1 MRTKSLSKKNHY
13 SHKNKTINNNS
24 DTFLE
29 IPYLTDYS
37 NVSCNRNSSHS
48 YDNCTF
54 CNSRDNN
61 KSDTSKHFLIPKVSN
76 TANSELSSITHM
88 INSNENF
95 YSLSSSDINNNKNES
110 VEIVNQLENK
120 LHKLHSVLFTDNNNP
135 KEQLNNPQNIKI
147 IEKNIIIEPNNKLIK
162 VNENENENVNEKE
175 ERQEEEKD
183 EKQKEEE
190 ENNYTN
196 QSLLSFDYPISSF
209 LTTNSIESIKQYL
222 LSINN
227 KETEKKNILNNLKII
242 LLDLLEHIEK
252 ILNPEICKD
261 ERNETNEMKVEEDK
275 TKTMSNEELILKIN
289 ELNEIINEKNERIK
303 ELESSKKSSESLEYE
318 MIKTRQENEIKLK
331 EIKNDLEYEYYNKRK
346 ELEKEYTVKYDIL
359 EKENF
364 ELKER
369 IKINED
375 KKKNEKNVHTK
386 EIEKEKE
393 KNETIIKEY
402 ETTISNLENKLK
414 LLNESH
420 EKYITE
426 LKEYYEKE
434 IESMVKPDK
443 INKMVEYK
451 CNNLQEELYNNNKI
465 IIERLKN
472 NYEKKIKD
480 LTEFYENKN
489 QKKKNK
495 IQPLSIK
502 KSFSCSLPEST
513 NKLNIINEIKNATS
527 KSLSNTAN
535 SDISV

>member
-1 MRTKSLSKKNHY
+1 
-13 SHKNKTINNNS
+13 
-24 DTFLE
+24 
-29 IPYLTDYS
+29 
-37 NVSCNRNSSHS
+37 
-48 YDNCTF
+48 
-54 CNSRDNN
+54 
-61 KSDTSKHFLIPKVSN
+61 
-76 TANSELSSITHM
+76 M
-88 INSNENF
+88 INSNDNF
-95 YSLSSSDINNNKNES
+95 YSLSSSDINNKKNDS

-120 LHKLHSVLFTDNNNP
+120 LHKLHSILFTDNKS
-135 KEQLNNPQNIKI
+135 KEQLNNSQNIKI
-147 IEKNIIIEPNNKLIK
+147 IENNIIIDPNNKIIK
-162 VNENENENVNEKE
+162 AIENENEKE
-175 ERQEEEKD
+175 VKKD
-183 EKQKEEE
+183 EEDEKKKEEE
-190 ENNYTN
+190 GEEQDNHYTN
-196 QSLLSFDYPISSF
+196 QSLLSFDFPISSF

-222 LSINN
+222 LSIKN

-252 ILNPEICKD
+252 ILNPEVCKD
-261 ERNETNEMKVEEDK
+261 ETNETNEMKIENEEDK
-275 TKTMSNEELILKIN
+275 TKTMSSEELILKIN
-289 ELNEIINEKNERIK
+289 ELNKIINEKNERIK

-318 MIKTRQENEIKLK
+318 MIKTREENEIKLK

-346 ELEKEYTVKYDIL
+346 DLEKEYTIKFDIL
-359 EKENF
+359 EKENL

-369 IKINED
+369 IKINEN
-375 KKKNEKNVHTK
+375 KKKNEENIHIK

-393 KNETIIKEY
+393 KNENLIKEY

-420 EKYITE
+420 EKYINE

-434 IESMVKPDK
+434 IESMIKPDK
-443 INKMVEYK
+443 INKMLEYK

-502 KSFSCSLPEST
+502 KSFSSSLPEST
-513 NKLNIINEIKNATS
+513 NKLSIINEIKNTTS